1 MDDVKKTSLKTAS
14 QHGIQAPLALLAE
27 LSHRCPLQCPY
38 CSNPVQLE
46 KKTGELSTDEWK
58 SVIGQAVEM
67 GMIYKAFSEES
78 FENES
83 WELAKKLAKMPTK
96 GLALTKKLLNASYTN
111 NLEEQLKMEENCQ
124 KNAANTEDFKE
135 GVNAFLEK
143 RKPNFK
149 GK

>member
-1 MDDVKKTSLKTAS
+1 
-14 QHGIQAPLALLAE
+14 
-27 LSHRCPLQCPY
+27 
-38 CSNPVQLE
+38 
-46 KKTGELSTDEWK
+46 
-58 SVIGQAVEM
+58 M